1 MALRLLPYKQYDD
14 KDVVNLYA
22 LSSTSAG
29 LSDPSTNGDN
39 DNGVFVKVSAG
50 NLNEDPISYV
60 SSSYLGKAHASP
72 VGRNYLPTVPL
83 KVEAAAAGS
92 AVLGITLNQ
101 TLTHDENGE
110 KLIYNPKKKAEM
122 QAVTSGEA
130 VPVATRGI
138 FTITADAV
146 DGSVGVGSGLALSAN
161 AGKVTGVADYDS
173 DTVIATVIGTGSRT
187 SSDAGTDGYAGN
199 YFMIKLG

>member
-60 SSSYLGKAHASP
+60 SNSYVGKQHAAP

-83 KVEAAAAGS
+83 KVEAATAGA

-110 KLIYNPKKKAEM
+110 KLIYNPTKKAEM

-146 DGSVGVGSGLALSAN
+146 DGSPAVGSGLAISAN
-161 AGKVTGVADYDS
+161 AGKLTGVEDYDS

-187 SSDAGTDGYAGN
+187 SSAAGTDEYAGN
-199 YFMIKLG
+199 YYMIKLG

>member
-110 KLIYNPKKKAEM
+110 KLIYNPTKKAEM

-146 DGSVGVGSGLALSAN
+146 DGPRVGSGLAISAN
-161 AGKVTGVADYDS
+161 AGKLTGVVDYDS

-187 SSDAGTDGYAGN
+187 SSALVRWYAGN
-199 YFMIKLG
+199 YYMIKLG